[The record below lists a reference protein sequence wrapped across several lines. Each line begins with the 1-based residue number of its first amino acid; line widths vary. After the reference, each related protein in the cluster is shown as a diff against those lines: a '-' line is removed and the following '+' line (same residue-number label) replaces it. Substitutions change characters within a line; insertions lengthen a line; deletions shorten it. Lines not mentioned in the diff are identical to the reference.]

1 MAGSVVGYASP
12 MGDTDITCAAG
23 TIRGRTRGGVR
34 EFASVPYLAPAGA
47 FDDPVPLEQGMPID
61 ATAPHPNALSL
72 ITPLGARPGADC
84 PVVVWLTAPAGQ
96 DLDTVSFVHVHV
108 PHRTGFEG
116 FLPFPA
122 DPIAHF
128 RGVADA
134 AVALSWIQR
143 NIEAFGGDPTN
154 VTVAGAGADAAV
166 ALWLCRRDHYA
177 GEFRRAWA
185 ADPVFP
191 RAPYAKRKWAV
202 RALLSAPLTRAK
214 LNELAENTPGRVE
227 RSYRRYASVFGPL
240 GPHPWDDAELADLVG
255 VRVADGF
262 DAREIARFAR

>member
-1 MAGSVVGYASP
+1 

-47 FDDPVPLEQGMPID
+47 FDDPVPLEQGMRID

-96 DLDTVSFVHVHV
+96 DLGTASFVHVHV

-122 DPIAHF
+122 DPIARF
-128 RGVADA
+128 RGVADT

-177 GEFRRAWA
+177 GEFRRVWA
-185 ADPVFP
+185 ASPVFP
-191 RAPYAKRKWAV
+191 RAPYAKRKWIV
-202 RALLSAPLTRAK
+202 RYLLSTPLTRDS
-214 LNELAENTPGRVE
+214 LNELAEQRPARVG
-227 RSYRRYASVFGPL
+227 RSYRRYAKFFGPL
-240 GPHPWDDAELADLVG
+240 GPQPHDASELAELAHI
-255 VRVADGF
+255 RVE
-262 DAREIARFAR
+262 DALAPGAIAQFAR

>member
-1 MAGSVVGYASP
+1 

-47 FDDPVPLEQGMPID
+47 FDDPVPLEQGMRID

-128 RGVADA
+128 RGVADT

-191 RAPYAKRKWAV
+191 RAPYATRKWAV

-214 LNELAENTPGRVE
+214 LNELAETHQAGWSEATVDTRASSARLARTLGTTPSWQTSWTSASRMGSTPGRS
-227 RSYRRYASVFGPL
+227 RGLPASCSGCP
-240 GPHPWDDAELADLVG
+240 
-255 VRVADGF
+255 
-262 DAREIARFAR
+262 